1 MKMKNIKNVLVVT
14 DNRSF
19 FDSITMVLPP
29 DEYTVTIASCGTEAR
44 RFIVSREFDI
54 LVVDS
59 PLTDEHGLNFAA
71 DYVDSSMG
79 ILLVCPPD
87 QYDMMAA
94 EGEEN
99 GIIVLSSANP
109 PAFIYI
115 AVQMLA
121 SMVKR
126 LKLMEKKNRTL
137 QEKMD
142 DIRVV
147 NKAKWAL
154 IDKKGMSEGE
164 AHKYI
169 EKMSMDKR
177 ISRRETAE
185 LVLEML
191 E

>member
-1 MKMKNIKNVLVVT
+1 MKLKNIKNVLVVT
-14 DNRSF
+14 ENRSF
-19 FDSITMVLPP
+19 YDSITMVLPP
-29 DEYTVTIASCGTEAR
+29 DEYAATIATCGSEAR

-54 LVVDS
+54 LIVNA
-59 PLTDEHGLNFAA
+59 PLTDEHGLSFAA
-71 DYVDSSMG
+71 DFVDTSMG
-79 ILLVCPPD
+79 ILLVCPPEG
-87 QYDMMAA
+87 YDMLAA

-115 AVQMLA
+115 AVQMLS

-126 LKLMEKKNRTL
+126 LKNMEKKNRQL
-137 QEKMD
+137 QDKMD

-154 IDKKGMSEGE
+154 IDKKGMSESE

-177 ISRRETAE
+177 MSRRETAE
-185 LVLEML
+185 LVIEML

>member
-1 MKMKNIKNVLVVT
+1 MKLKNIKNVLVVSE
-14 DNRSF
+14 NRSF
-19 FDSITMVLPP
+19 YDSITMVLPP
-29 DEYTVTIASCGTEAR
+29 DEYTATIACCGSEAR

-54 LVVDS
+54 LIVNA
-59 PLTDEHGLNFAA
+59 PLPDEHGLNFAT
-71 DYVDSSMG
+71 DFIDSSMG
-79 ILLVCPPD
+79 ILLVCPPER
-87 QYDMMAA
+87 YDMLAA
-94 EGEEN
+94 EGEDN
-99 GIIVLSSANP
+99 GIVVLSSANP

-115 AVQMLA
+115 AVQMLS

-126 LKLMEKKNRTL
+126 LKVMEKKNRQL
-137 QEKMD
+137 QNKMD

-154 IDKKGMSEGE
+154 IDKKGMNEAE

-169 EKMSMDKR
+169 EKMSMDR
-177 ISRRETAE
+177 RMSRRETAE